1 MDSSIG
7 GERNDQEK
15 QKKRVDLFYEIKPYC
30 EALETFFVDFIP
42 NPT

>member
-1 MDSSIG
+1 MDTMQQLNAEPAAGAGCTMYVS
-7 GERNDQEK
+7 
-15 QKKRVDLFYEIKPYC
+15 YEIKPYC